1 MRGSNYSDAGMRLL
15 RAIGLG
21 SSLFVSFC
29 ASAPEFDLVIRG
41 GDVLD
46 GSGQPSRRAD
56 LGITGDRITAIGD
69 LSQRRAG
76 ETIDASGRVV
86 APGFIDTQGQSGTT
100 LLADGRGESH
110 VRQGIT
116 SEIIGE
122 GGTPALWTERT
133 VEKEALERFGLSFDW
148 DGFDGYFRTIEDR
161 GTSINLGTLVPATM
175 ARREVVGQDNRKA
188 TPEELSRMEAFV
200 DRAMSN
206 GAFGVS
212 SALIYP
218 PGAYADTDELI
229 ALARVAAR
237 HNGIYISHVRGESFR
252 VQQAIAEAIQ
262 IGDTAK
268 LPVVIFH
275 IKVAARKQWG
285 TMPQVGKTIFDAI
298 GRGQRVSAT
307 QYPYTAGGTGLLAV
321 LPAWAQEGGRPQT
334 LERLQDAV
342 LRARMRREIETTIDG
357 WENLIAAA
365 GFEGIQIASV
375 PSGYDQSLL
384 GKRLS
389 QIASER
395 SEDPWDTLFRLLVE
409 TEGRIGAL
417 YHMMSED
424 DVRTAMRF
432 GFVTIGTDAAAVRPE
447 GELGRG
453 QPHPRAYGTFPRV
466 RGRYVRDEKVLD
478 LREAVRRMTSLAASQ
493 FNIANRGLLREG
505 FYADVVVFDPTTVID
520 RATYEKPHQYPVG
533 IDYVIVN
540 GVVTVTAKGHTG
552 AKAGRRLLGSGAR
565 RPAS

>member
-1 MRGSNYSDAGMRLL
+1 MKLL
-15 RAIGLG
+15 RPICVVCSLGLA
-21 SSLFVSFC
+21 FC
-29 ASAPEFDLVIRG
+29 ATAPEFDLVIRG
-41 GDVLD
+41 GEVLD
-46 GSGQPSRRAD
+46 GSGEPSRRAD
-56 LGITGDRITAIGD
+56 VGIKGDRITAIGD

-76 ETIDASGRVV
+76 ETIDATGRVV

-110 VRQGIT
+110 IRQGIT
-116 SEIIGE
+116 SEIVGE

-133 VEKEALERFGLSFDW
+133 VDKETLQRFGLEFDW
-148 DGFDGYFRTIEDR
+148 NSFDGYFRKVEDR

-200 DRAMSN
+200 DRAMTS
-206 GAFGVS
+206 GAFGLS

-218 PGAYADTDELI
+218 PGSYADTDELI

-252 VQQAIAEAIQ
+252 VEQAIAEAIQ
-262 IGDTAK
+262 IGDAAK
-268 LPVVIFH
+268 LPVVVFH
-275 IKVAARKQWG
+275 LKVAARKQWG
-285 TMPQVGKTIFDAI
+285 TMPQVGALIFAAI
-298 GRGQRVSAT
+298 NKGQRVSAT

-321 LPAWAQEGGRPQT
+321 LPGWAQEGGRPQT
-334 LERLQDAV
+334 IERLKDPA

-375 PSGYDQSLL
+375 PADYDQSLL
-384 GKRLS
+384 GKRLA

-395 SEDPWDTLFRLLVE
+395 KEDPWDTLFRLLIE

-432 GFVTIGTDAAAVRPE
+432 GFVTVGTDSAAVRPD

-466 RGRYVRDEKVLD
+466 LGKYVREEKVIE
-478 LREAVRRMTSLAASQ
+478 LREAVRRMTSLAATQ
-493 FNIANRGLLREG
+493 FNIANRGILREG
-505 FYADVVVFDPTTVID
+505 YYADVVVFDPNTVID

-533 IDYVIVN
+533 IDYVVVN
-540 GVVTVTAKGHTG
+540 GVVTSTPKGHTG
-552 AKAGRRLLGSGAR
+552 AKAGRRLLGSGAQR
-565 RPAS
+565 QAS

>member
-206 GAFGVS
+206 GAFGLS

-466 RGRYVRDEKVLD
+466 LGRYVRDEKVLD

>member
-1 MRGSNYSDAGMRLL
+1 MRLL

-206 GAFGVS
+206 GAFGLS

-466 RGRYVRDEKVLD
+466 LGRYVRDEKVLD